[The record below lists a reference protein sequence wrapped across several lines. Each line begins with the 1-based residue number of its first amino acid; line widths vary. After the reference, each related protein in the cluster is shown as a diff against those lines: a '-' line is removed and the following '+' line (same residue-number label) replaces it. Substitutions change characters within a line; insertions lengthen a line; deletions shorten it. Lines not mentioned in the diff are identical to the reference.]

1 MVRWSSVQNKIHF
14 SRLFLY
20 LKTQFKILSILLTQ
34 NGFQTPKIRELL
46 FVRSCDCPVA
56 LVLAP
61 PQKATLDWSLV
72 SVRAIFS
79 MASPEIEHTYTL
91 FSCRMRFILS
101 LLFVKLPPNQDWYK
115 RSLLASLS
123 RYDATIFTIT
133 YYTFFK
139 NARFYIVKIFE
150 KLKKAN

>member
-101 LLFVKLPPNQDWYK
+101 LLFVKLPPN
-115 RSLLASLS
+115 
-123 RYDATIFTIT
+123 
-133 YYTFFK
+133 
-139 NARFYIVKIFE
+139 
-150 KLKKAN
+150 

>member
-1 MVRWSSVQNKIHF
+1 M
-14 SRLFLY
+14 
-20 LKTQFKILSILLTQ
+20 SILLTQ

-79 MASPEIEHTYTL
+79 MASPEIEHTYTS

-101 LLFVKLPPNQDWYK
+101 LLFVKLPTNWKVIWFSVVYTYNYK
-115 RSLLASLS
+115 SELTSPWPWVVAGLAYHVIQRNDTTRLY
-123 RYDATIFTIT
+123 RIILI
-133 YYTFFK
+133 
-139 NARFYIVKIFE
+139 YIE
-150 KLKKAN
+150 KQKPLDFIRI